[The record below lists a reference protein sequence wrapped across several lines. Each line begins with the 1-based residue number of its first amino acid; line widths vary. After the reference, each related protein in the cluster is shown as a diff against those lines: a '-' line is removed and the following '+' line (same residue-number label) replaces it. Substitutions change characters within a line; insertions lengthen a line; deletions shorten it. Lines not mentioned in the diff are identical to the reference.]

1 MPDEVRLQSLEA
13 KAFGIILPMG
23 LRVDEVQ
30 LTSGPARAETD
41 PFRLFLD
48 QPGRILAIIEETSV
62 AEYLNELAPGGLKGF
77 TVACAD
83 EVIRINA
90 IAKILFEVAVE
101 AELTL
106 VVEDERRLMVV
117 LQSAEVKGAD
127 ARKLVE
133 GQLDR
138 INPIFDVKDFPVPMR
153 IERVEV
159 RDQAIWVH
167 GLAYAP
173 A

>member
-62 AEYLNELAPGGLKGF
+62 AEYLNQLAPGGLKGF
-77 TVACAD
+77 SVACAD

-90 IAKILFEVAVE
+90 IAKILFEVPVE
-101 AELTL
+101 ADLTL
-106 VVEDERRLMVV
+106 AVV